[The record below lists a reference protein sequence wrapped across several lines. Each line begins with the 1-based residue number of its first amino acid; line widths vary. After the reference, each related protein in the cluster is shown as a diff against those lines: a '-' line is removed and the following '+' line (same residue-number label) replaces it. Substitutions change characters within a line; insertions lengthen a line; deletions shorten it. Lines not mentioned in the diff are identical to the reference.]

1 MQETLF
7 RIGQFVLCKMLMS
20 EVEMLFHWDTED
32 SSGGAIHSMQ
42 LLWQQQSESLFKVF
56 FIPNKQNYSHN
67 HFLSKII

>member
-1 MQETLF
+1 MPETLF

-42 LLWQQQSESLFKVF
+42 LLWQQQSESLF
-56 FIPNKQNYSHN
+56 
-67 HFLSKII
+67 